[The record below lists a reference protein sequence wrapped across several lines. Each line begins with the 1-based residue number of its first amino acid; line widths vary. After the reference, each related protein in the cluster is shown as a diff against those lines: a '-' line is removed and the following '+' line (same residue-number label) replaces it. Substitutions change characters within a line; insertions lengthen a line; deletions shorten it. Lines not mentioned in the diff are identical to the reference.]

1 MMADSKT
8 RVQHVF
14 EETKKYD
21 VALVALQ
28 LALQASEKEL
38 QNAKQTIGAYHH
50 LYHPQRNSLTN
61 SWYG

>member
-1 MMADSKT
+1 MMANSPTK
-8 RVQHVF
+8 VQHVF

-38 QNAKQTIGAYHH
+38 ENAKKTIGI
-50 LYHPQRNSLTN
+50 N
-61 SWYG
+61 